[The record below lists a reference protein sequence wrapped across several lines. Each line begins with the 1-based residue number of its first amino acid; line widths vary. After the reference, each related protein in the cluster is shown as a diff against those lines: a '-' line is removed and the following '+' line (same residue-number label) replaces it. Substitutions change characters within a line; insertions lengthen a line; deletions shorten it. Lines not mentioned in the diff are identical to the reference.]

1 MCSKF
6 NILLLRVNISGCL
19 FDVVVFID
27 RVLLFVYID
36 LFLFNNDFVGF
47 ILGFFLNFFGKYFNK
62 RGVNRL
68 NLIE

>member
-19 FDVVVFID
+19 FVFID

-36 LFLFNNDFVGF
+36 FFLFNNDFVGF